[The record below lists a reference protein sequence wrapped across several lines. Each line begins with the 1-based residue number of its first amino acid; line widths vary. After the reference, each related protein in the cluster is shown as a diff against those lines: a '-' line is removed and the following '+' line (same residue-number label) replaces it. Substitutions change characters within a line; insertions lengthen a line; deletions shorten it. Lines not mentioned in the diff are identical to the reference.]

1 MEEFGQYGEMVET
14 MEHPVIYV
22 RVSGEERDDI
32 LVTPSEGS
40 VFSYVSIGAMMSA
53 EFQGKLEAKKW

>member
-1 MEEFGQYGEMVET
+1 

-22 RVSGEERDDI
+22 RVSGEERSDI

-40 VFSYVSIGAMMSA
+40 VFSYVSIGAMMST
-53 EFQGKLEAKKW
+53 EFQEKLEAKKW